1 MVHTHL
7 ANKHPPSI
15 ALPARSLSNLS
26 CLANS
31 SNKMIPRSALFC
43 HIVRCTAVFISLSIT
58 DKISWFNPSFF
69 GEAETANLGPAKC
82 KKDVQLP
89 PVEPVPL
96 NSDTVPEK
104 TLESSEN
111 GRENRYN
118 NKNNTESTDAEE
130 VKENFTGYGG
140 SSGAAMGAPVGLIG
154 GQQVREEFAHCTR
167 ATAAPGMEGFAHC
180 NTGRATE
187 APGEGFTGCAAVPVP
202 TTRENFDAHSVAA
215 EDPHRNH
222 FTHYDECESKMGG
235 NPNYCRENP
244 DDRCC

>member
-1 MVHTHL
+1 MNSE
-7 ANKHPPSI
+7 ANTT
-15 ALPARSLSNLS
+15 AEL
-26 CLANS
+26 
-31 SNKMIPRSALFC
+31 MIICVAAASPTRFLGSTP
-43 HIVRCTAVFISLSIT
+43 VS
-58 DKISWFNPSFF
+58 F

-89 PVEPVPL
+89 PVELVPL
-96 NSDTVPEK
+96 NSDTVPEN

-167 ATAAPGMEGFAHC
+167 ATASPGEGFTGCHG
-180 NTGRATE
+180 GRATE
-187 APGEGFTGCAAVPVP
+187 APGEGFTWLSFNLILIFVIFYYAGKLTFLRGPLLQPPARILTPTLSQRKTHTAITSLTTTSVKARWAVIQTIVAKTQTTDAANWVLI
-202 TTRENFDAHSVAA
+202 
-215 EDPHRNH
+215 
-222 FTHYDECESKMGG
+222 
-235 NPNYCRENP
+235 
-244 DDRCC
+244 